1 MNELRFDDAGKYV
14 INVPAESLWLHQGM
28 GTHWLGV
35 PVSVSAPEG
44 HAGGRLLVLEADLYA
59 PQSGNAPRAFLGSAQ
74 LAVAFGNVSSD
85 RPTIPF
91 LLTSA
96 QILALEA
103 QRAGDLRLEL
113 DVRGFLP
120 QAKGYPGANQVTEHI
135 SVAESRWR
143 QQVEGLGRSLGVEM
157 TIPFPIGDGPQQ
169 AGSDYLR
176 EAQRRLGGNDVDG
189 AILEVR
195 RALEQI
201 RVGSGWAWP
210 GKKDQDQQTADERWA
225 RIRADLEH
233 QASGAL
239 HTDAGTRHHT
249 YSRGEAETLIAA
261 TAALL
266 RLLP

>member
-1 MNELRFDDAGKYV
+1 MNELRFEDETKYV
-14 INVPAESLWLHQGM
+14 IDVQTDSLWIHKGM
-28 GTHWLGV
+28 GTHWLDV
-35 PVSVSAPEG
+35 PLAVSAPANRTG
-44 HAGGRLLVLEADLYA
+44 THLLILEADLHA
-59 PQSGNAPRAFLGSAQ
+59 SPSHSTPRAFLGAARVS
-74 LAVAFGNVSSD
+74 VASGNGGPD
-85 RPTIPF
+85 RLTLRF
-91 LLTSA
+91 LLTGA

-103 QRAGDLRLEL
+103 QRVGDLFLEL

-120 QAKGYPGANQVTEHI
+120 RTDRYPGSPQVTEYL

-143 QQVEGLGRSLGVEM
+143 QQLEGLGRSLGVEM
-157 TIPFPIGDGPQQ
+157 TIPFPLGDGPHQ
-169 AGSDYLR
+169 AVSDYLR
-176 EAQRRLGGNDVDG
+176 EAQRRLGGNDIDG

-201 RVGSGWAWP
+201 RAGSCWAWP
-210 GKKDQDQQTADERWA
+210 GKKDKDQQTADERWA

-239 HTDAGTRHHT
+239 HADSGTKDYT
-249 YSRGEAETLIAA
+249 YSRTEAEAMIAA